1 MAHRP
6 LPVPTGNRKQD
17 RAAKSKYVNEHVD
30 LIRTDLGLPT
40 PQNKAKEIRSGKYTS
55 GGKHLF
61 GMQPVKGGFFTSEDP
76 TTEDIPQGDFE
87 GPFAYAEQE
96 AANLRWVINNKNI
109 SDQEKT
115 ILENIALDIDS
126 QIILGIDRELTYNNQ
141 VDRNNM
147 SAEEFFGTGIDVEEE
162 NTLDS
167 EQSKVQKV
175 NQKVDDSS
183 ASIDSNNIP
192 PPLPPID
199 LPEETA
205 EQTAKRE
212 WLGTSRDTPAAK
224 AFAQDDY
231 RNEAWGDLRWEA
243 QKRHKKLFD
252 YNTDKEK

>member
-87 GPFAYAEQE
+87 GPFAYAKQE

-126 QIILGIDRELTYNNQ
+126 KIILGIDKELTYNNQ
-141 VDRNNM
+141 VDRNTM
-147 SAEEFFGTGIDVEEE
+147 SATEFFGTGIDVEEE
-162 NTLDS
+162 NALDS

-175 NQKVDDSS
+175 NKKVDDSS

-212 WLGTSRDTPAAK
+212 WLGTSRNTPAAK
-224 AFAQDDY
+224 VFEQDDF
-231 RNEAWGDLRWEA
+231 RNEAWEDLRWQA
-243 QKRHKKLFD
+243 RKRHKKLFD
-252 YNTDKEK
+252 YNTKEE

>member
-87 GPFAYAEQE
+87 GPFAYAKQE

-141 VDRNNM
+141 VDRNTM
-147 SAEEFFGTGIDVEEE
+147 SATEFFGTGIDVEE
-162 NTLDS
+162 S
-167 EQSKVQKV
+167 Q
-175 NQKVDDSS
+175 
-183 ASIDSNNIP
+183 
-192 PPLPPID
+192 
-199 LPEETA
+199 
-205 EQTAKRE
+205 
-212 WLGTSRDTPAAK
+212 
-224 AFAQDDY
+224 
-231 RNEAWGDLRWEA
+231 
-243 QKRHKKLFD
+243 
-252 YNTDKEK
+252 

>member
-6 LPVPTGNRKQD
+6 IPVPTGNKKQD

-76 TTEDIPQGDFE
+76 TTEDIPLE
-87 GPFAYAEQE
+87 GPFAYAKQE
-96 AANLRWVINNKNI
+96 ANNIRWVINNKNI

-126 QIILGIDRELTYNNQ
+126 KIILGIDRDLTYNNQ

-147 SAEEFFGTGIDVEEE
+147 SAEEFFGTGIDVNEE

-175 NQKVDDSS
+175 NKKVDEGS
-183 ASIDSNNIP
+183 AGVGNEDLNKTKILESDPQVEPN
-192 PPLPPID
+192 PISTGYQR
-199 LPEETA
+199 PSPA
-205 EQTAKRE
+205 ER
-212 WLGTSRDTPAAK
+212 
-224 AFAQDDY
+224 
-231 RNEAWGDLRWEA
+231 
-243 QKRHKKLFD
+243 QKRRMEDVLVRGRPGAKFKLDRERGRGTNVDDLFTK
-252 YNTDKEK
+252 NRGR